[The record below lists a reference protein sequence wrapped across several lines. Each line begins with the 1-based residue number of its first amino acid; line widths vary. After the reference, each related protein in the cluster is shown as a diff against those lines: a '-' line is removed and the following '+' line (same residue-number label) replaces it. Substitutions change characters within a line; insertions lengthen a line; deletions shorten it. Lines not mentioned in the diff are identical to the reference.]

1 MPSLLTRT
9 LASSLLAAVALACL
23 PARGEDA
30 QLSRWRASGS
40 SLAAGGIGP
49 RAAGAPGAGRARRG
63 GAVAPRPGWARDGP
77 RRDALLPRVQVCV
90 QELPQSAL
98 CHSALALLNSAA
110 VFAQGRARRAA
121 VDGIARLFTRAVELD
136 RATSSC
142 AATLATS
149 TSSPRRCTAAAW
161 A

>member
-1 MPSLLTRT
+1 
-9 LASSLLAAVALACL
+9 
-23 PARGEDA
+23 
-30 QLSRWRASGS
+30 
-40 SLAAGGIGP
+40 
-49 RAAGAPGAGRARRG
+49 
-63 GAVAPRPGWARDGP
+63 
-77 RRDALLPRVQVCV
+77 VQVCV

-149 TSSPRRCTAAAW
+149 PPHPGLYGGSARRAQRARLRKHRPALAQVLRAQVHITRSAGARRGLDRRRGL
-161 A
+161 